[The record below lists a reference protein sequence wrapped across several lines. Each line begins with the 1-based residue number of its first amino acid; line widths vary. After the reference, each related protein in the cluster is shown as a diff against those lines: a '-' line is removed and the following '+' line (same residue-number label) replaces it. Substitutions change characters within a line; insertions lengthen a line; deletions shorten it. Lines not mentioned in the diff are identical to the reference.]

1 MRKKRS
7 IISRHIHC
15 CISYKPY
22 RFCSSRGTVFPEGS
36 VVGKILSSQVETFTK
51 KSWQLSHLWV
61 SRFVGINVQEWV
73 RQAIPSSPDLSS
85 LRCRLQ
91 KAHSVVVFPGLH
103 VDGAPEWWF
112 CCGYLVFAS
121 LGTAGNNG
129 DLCFPHM
136 PIRCEIEVMSAVFT
150 NIQSEWRVQ

>member
-1 MRKKRS
+1 MRKKPS

-15 CISYKPY
+15 CISCKPY
-22 RFCSSRGTVFPEGS
+22 RFCSSQGTVFPEGF
-36 VVGKILSSQVETFTK
+36 VVGKILSSWVETFTK
-51 KSWQLSHLWV
+51 KSWQLSYLWV
-61 SRFVGINVQEWV
+61 SYFVGIYVQEWV

-85 LRCRLQ
+85 LCCSLSCCLSWSPCRRC
-91 KAHSVVVFPGLH
+91 S
-103 VDGAPEWWF
+103 EWWF

-136 PIRCEIEVMSAVFT
+136 PIRCEIEVMGAVFT
-150 NIQSEWRVQ
+150 NIQSEWRVK